1 MEIEVSSSIPP
12 STVDLEERNKDQVRV
27 RRKTLKVVLEQCQR
41 ALELLNNADGVDD
54 DGYTSGEE
62 SKEVESSPSP
72 DSSSTSLGDQEADEV
87 EFLANGLVF

>member
-41 ALELLNNADGVDD
+41 ALELLNNADGLTMT
-54 DGYTSGEE
+54 GIPAERNPRKWSRRRAETAHQL
-62 SKEVESSPSP
+62 P
-72 DSSSTSLGDQEADEV
+72 
-87 EFLANGLVF
+87 LAIKKPTR